1 MIDPGKLTQL
11 EGGQKRRKLA
21 LTLGA
26 LERDIDGVL
35 LGIIAGAA
43 IYAAT
48 TLVLRT
54 DTALMLA
61 ETIKKRIIKVKK
73 C

>member
-1 MIDPGKLTQL
+1 MAAAVFAILYFIKNVFLQ
-11 EGGQKRRKLA
+11 
-21 LTLGA
+21 
-26 LERDIDGVL
+26 IL

>member
-1 MIDPGKLTQL
+1 MAVAVFAILYFIKNVFLQ
-11 EGGQKRRKLA
+11 
-21 LTLGA
+21 
-26 LERDIDGVL
+26 IL

-61 ETIKKRIIKVKK
+61 ETIKKRIIRVKK

>member
-1 MIDPGKLTQL
+1 MAAAVFAILYFIKNVFLQ
-11 EGGQKRRKLA
+11 
-21 LTLGA
+21 
-26 LERDIDGVL
+26 IL

-61 ETIKKRIIKVKK
+61 ETIKKRIIRVKK